1 MPVTSGSIQIW
12 RKCVLPA
19 WSSLYS
25 LCSTPC
31 PALMRWTSPGTM
43 VEPVPHGVLVGKRAL
58 EHVADD
64 LHVAVPV
71 AAEARAR
78 GDAILV
84 DDAQRPEPHVPRV
97 LVAGEGEAVVRVEP
111 AVVGMAALG
120 GGSQFGHGPDARWE
134 FPATWRHFMADQAW
148 SSPLP
153 AAASRCR

>member
-1 MPVTSGSIQIW
+1 MFSPITFSFFLFFFLMI
-12 RKCVLPA
+12 RRPPR
-19 WSSLYS
+19 
-25 LCSTPC
+25 STLFPYTT
-31 PALMRWTSPGTM
+31 LFRS
-43 VEPVPHGVLVGKRAL
+43 HGVLVGKRAL

-71 AAEARAR
+71 GAEARAR

-120 GGSQFGHGPDARWE
+120 GGSQFGHGP
-134 FPATWRHFMADQAW
+134 M
-148 SSPLP
+148 LG
-153 AAASRCR
+153 